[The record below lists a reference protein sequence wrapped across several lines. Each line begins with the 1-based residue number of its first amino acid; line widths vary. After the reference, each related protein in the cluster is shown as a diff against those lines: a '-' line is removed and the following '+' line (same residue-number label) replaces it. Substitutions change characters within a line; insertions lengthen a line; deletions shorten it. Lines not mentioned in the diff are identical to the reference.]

1 MPKSTPEQ
9 TFTKL
14 YNLANDP
21 ATPEHMRESA
31 KCKMTEWLKR
41 HGKTER
47 DYPAIFAKAA
57 DDDKAQKPPPP
68 PPPDPRDGAPHPFD
82 NPEFTPAGLVEG
94 IVAKYVTMDEH
105 VSVISSLWTVFTHV
119 YLRFSTAPRL
129 ALGSEG
135 PQSGKSTLRKVV
147 RHLVYRPNEAALCS
161 GAALERFIDR
171 GPGTALLDELDLVDA
186 DTRRRLQRIWNY
198 GHERDAKI
206 SLVIEGREKLF
217 SIYAPML
224 AAGIGNFL
232 APTQESRT
240 YSLDMKPYTVETK
253 PPRDY
258 NVSVD
263 VGEFDAV
270 YSYIRNWV
278 GRVELN
284 PDPPMP
290 PGVILRSAD
299 NARGLLAV
307 ADACGPE
314 WGYRARAAVTFLF
327 KKEQAERP
335 KIPMVRHGLVIFDA
349 LGVDQIGSVRFNK
362 ELRQL
367 DLPDA
372 RWTRYRGASGM
383 EYAHPIEMHEQAALL
398 EEVGIYS
405 ERVRPPGEKQCRGYK
420 RAQFEEALRK
430 YGPAPPDDAEPGR
443 ARLRRI
449 TPQSD

>member
-1 MPKSTPEQ
+1 
-9 TFTKL
+9 
-14 YNLANDP
+14 DP
-21 ATPEHMRESA
+21 
-31 KCKMTEWLKR
+31 
-41 HGKTER
+41 
-47 DYPAIFAKAA
+47 
-57 DDDKAQKPPPP
+57 Q
-68 PPPDPRDGAPHPFD
+68 
-82 NPEFTPAGLVEG
+82 FTPAGLVEG

-161 GAALERFIDR
+161 GAALERFLDR

-253 PPRDY
+253 PPRNY
-258 NVSVD
+258 NVNPD
-263 VGEFDAV
+263 IGEFDAV

-278 GRVELN
+278 RRVELN
-284 PDPPMP
+284 PDPPTP

-299 NARGLLAV
+299 NARGLVAV

-314 WGYRARAAVTFLF
+314 WGYRARAAVTLLF
-327 KKEQAERP
+327 KKEQAE
-335 KIPMVRHGLVIFDA
+335 
-349 LGVDQIGSVRFNK
+349 
-362 ELRQL
+362 
-367 DLPDA
+367 
-372 RWTRYRGASGM
+372 
-383 EYAHPIEMHEQAALL
+383 
-398 EEVGIYS
+398 
-405 ERVRPPGEKQCRGYK
+405 
-420 RAQFEEALRK
+420 
-430 YGPAPPDDAEPGR
+430 
-443 ARLRRI
+443 
-449 TPQSD
+449 